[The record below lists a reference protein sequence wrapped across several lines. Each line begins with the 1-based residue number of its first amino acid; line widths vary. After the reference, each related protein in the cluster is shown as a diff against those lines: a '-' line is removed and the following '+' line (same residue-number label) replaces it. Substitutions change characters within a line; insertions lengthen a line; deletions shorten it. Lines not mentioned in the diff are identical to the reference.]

1 MKFRAS
7 QRPAYAAGFPET
19 DAVVARRLRAK
30 GDVLRRTGAVVLSN
44 GTNAFT
50 VDLWPFKKVSVEGGD
65 NGIFNITGRDSLDPG
80 AQGVVLANF
89 GSQKAA
95 QNGYAALMRAHSG
108 LRASGASSRGVS
120 LAKWG
125 GGLFGLFCA
134 VVLFSALTTPMQ
146 PSSVAANSSATD
158 TARLWAQATEGPHQ
172 GGGGG
177 GGGFN
182 PNEPTLE
189 DLASGKYEFQPKLK
203 APDIA
208 PPTLNCAPKK

>member
-7 QRPAYAAGFPET
+7 QRPTYAAGFPTT

-30 GDVLRRTGAVVLSN
+30 GDFLRRSGAVVLSN

-50 VDLWPFKKVSVEGGD
+50 VDLAPFKKVSVEGVDG
-65 NGIFNITGRDSLDPG
+65 GIFNITGRDSMDQS

-95 QNGYAALMRAHSG
+95 ENGYAALMRAHSG
-108 LRASGASSRGVS
+108 LRASGSPSRGVS
-120 LAKWG
+120 FLKWSG
-125 GGLFGLFCA
+125 GVVALFCA
-134 VVLFSALTTPMQ
+134 VVVFSALTTPMQ
-146 PSSVAANSSATD
+146 PTAVAANAPEMF
-158 TARLWAQATEGPHQ
+158 APQVAQAAPAAQQ
-172 GGGGG
+172 GQ
-177 GGGFN
+177 GGFN

-203 APDIA
+203 APDIV
-208 PPTLNCAPKK
+208 PPTLNCAPQK